1 MIYFHHKRAT
11 VSCESGVRTGVRTQ
25 CRARGQSEATGIILL
40 DAPRWS
46 PLNVV
51 QVDGCGGEMVCT
63 HQLRYPP
70 SRVARF
76 RRTPLAI
83 TRETNDTAPRRVGSA
98 RSCGCQT
105 FDKPH
110 ARYGVSQHTAG
121 RLVIILGQRKVIN
134 KRRESGPKARASKER
149 SHHTKIDNLEA
160 SPRIY
165 AFSEGGSLVA
175 LAVPLQLAS
184 AARLQQAFPRAKNE
198 RP

>member
-98 RSCGCQT
+98 RSCGCQI
-105 FDKPH
+105 
-110 ARYGVSQHTAG
+110 YGVSQLSAG

-149 SHHTKIDNLEA
+149 SHYTKIDNLEA

>member
-98 RSCGCQT
+98 RSCGCKLLT
-105 FDKPH
+105 
-110 ARYGVSQHTAG
+110 SHTLWGQSAHSWQAG
-121 RLVIILGQRKVIN
+121 HYSRTAKSN

-149 SHHTKIDNLEA
+149 SHYTKIDNLEA

>member
-1 MIYFHHKRAT
+1 MCIRDRNPSGNDHCCWHQTCGSELCCSALRLAKNVDGSLNRISRTVALTRESEARRVIYFHHKRAT

-110 ARYGVSQHTAG
+110 AMGSVST
-121 RLVIILGQRKVIN
+121 
-134 KRRESGPKARASKER
+134 
-149 SHHTKIDNLEA
+149 
-160 SPRIY
+160 
-165 AFSEGGSLVA
+165 
-175 LAVPLQLAS
+175 QLAGWS
-184 AARLQQAFPRAKNE
+184 AGHYKYSRTAKSNK
-198 RP
+198 

>member
-105 FDKPH
+105 FDL
-110 ARYGVSQHTAG
+110 ATRYGVSQ
-121 RLVIILGQRKVIN
+121 LVIDGLRKVIN

-149 SHHTKIDNLEA
+149 SHYTKIDNLEA

>member
-11 VSCESGVRTGVRTQ
+11 VSCESGFRTGVRTQ

-105 FDKPH
+105 F
-110 ARYGVSQHTAG
+110 GSVSTQLAG
-121 RLVIILGQRKVIN
+121 WSLLLDIILGQRKVIN

-149 SHHTKIDNLEA
+149 SHYTNIDNLEA

-184 AARLQQAFPRAKNE
+184 AVRLQQAFPRAKNE

>member
-105 FDKPH
+105 F
-110 ARYGVSQHTAG
+110 VISQLSAG
-121 RLVIILGQRKVIN
+121 RLVILGVRKVIN

-149 SHHTKIDNLEA
+149 SHYTNIDNLEA

>member
-76 RRTPLAI
+76 KRTPLAI

-105 FDKPH
+105 F
-110 ARYGVSQHTAG
+110 GVSQLSAG
-121 RLVIILGQRKVIN
+121 RLVILGQRKVIN

-149 SHHTKIDNLEA
+149 SHYTKIDNLEA

-165 AFSEGGSLVA
+165 AFSEGGNLVA

>member
-1 MIYFHHKRAT
+1 MHAPAKIPAISSRKIQKNTTCYHAGNERYGAQEGWL
-11 VSCESGVRTGVRTQ
+11 CEELWVPNLYAMGSVRTR
-25 CRARGQSEATGIILL
+25 
-40 DAPRWS
+40 P
-46 PLNVV
+46 N
-51 QVDGCGGEMVCT
+51 
-63 HQLRYPP
+63 
-70 SRVARF
+70 
-76 RRTPLAI
+76 
-83 TRETNDTAPRRVGSA
+83 
-98 RSCGCQT
+98 
-105 FDKPH
+105 
-110 ARYGVSQHTAG
+110 TAG

-149 SHHTKIDNLEA
+149 SHYTKIDNLEA